1 MTQRTDRFRDALGAA
16 ESYLRALE
24 LMACATFDGG
34 GKDYCAYLA
43 IIDAAKAEVNAAQV
57 LVDEMEGG

>member
-1 MTQRTDRFRDALGAA
+1 MTQRKDRFRDALGAA

-43 IIDAAKAEVNAAQV
+43 IIAAAKAEVNVAQV
-57 LVDEMEGG
+57 IIDVMEVD

>member
-1 MTQRTDRFRDALGAA
+1 MIEQTVKLRDSLGAA

-34 GKDYCAYLA
+34 GKDYCAYLV
-43 IIDAAKAEVNAAQV
+43 IVDAAKAELVAAQS
-57 LVDEMEGG
+57 LVDEMEGE

>member
-1 MTQRTDRFRDALGAA
+1 MTQRTDKFRDTLGAA

-34 GKDYCAYLA
+34 GKDYCSYLVV
-43 IIDAAKAEVNAAQV
+43 IDAAKAEVNAAQV
-57 LVDEMEGG
+57 LVDEMEDD